1 MSYKDEITKANTKLA
16 LDPKTR
22 FIGYGLMK
30 GRALGTLKFVPD
42 TQIIETPVAENLV
55 MGMAIGMA
63 LTGLKPVV
71 FIERMDFLMNA
82 MDALVNH
89 LDKVKDIS
97 KGEFDPKVIIR
108 CIVGNKDKPLY
119 TGATHVQNFGNAL
132 TEMLNNTSVY
142 DLCDSVVVEGMYR
155 IATERAKNAIF
166 IEYKDLM

>member
-1 MSYKDEITKANTKLA
+1 MSYKEEITKANTQLA

-42 TQIIETPVAENLV
+42 TQIIETPVAENLM
-55 MGMAIGMA
+55 MGMAIEMA
-63 LTGLKPVV
+63 IIGLKPVV

-97 KGEFDPKVIIR
+97 HGEFDPKVIIR
-108 CIVGNKDKPLY
+108 CIVGNTKKPLY
-119 TGATHVQNFGNAL
+119 TGATHIQNFSSPMVEIL
-132 TEMLNNTSVY
+132 QNTSIY
-142 DLCDSVVVEGMYR
+142 ALGDSNMVEGTYR
-155 IATERAKNAIF
+155 IVMERSNSAIL